1 MSPPIGLI
9 QVLPCRSR
17 AMPGRGSKRPLAFII
32 INKSPSVKWR
42 RAAGP
47 PAGMRRLFLYILHCP
62 WQDSNKTPKEEPPH
76 AHPHVPVPQKKEP
89 SAAMRRQ
96 QELLADLRDT
106 KCRLD
111 AARNFFESVSD
122 PDLVSAAVYQI
133 DALQAQY
140 CYLLIQAKKH
150 KVDAQS
156 LLRQ

>member
-1 MSPPIGLI
+1 MPILT
-9 QVLPCRSR
+9 
-17 AMPGRGSKRPLAFII
+17 F
-32 INKSPSVKWR
+32 
-42 RAAGP
+42 
-47 PAGMRRLFLYILHCP
+47 LFR
-62 WQDSNKTPKEEPPH
+62 K
-76 AHPHVPVPQKKEP
+76 KKEP

-156 LLRQ
+156 LLRQGLARR